1 MAVLSDAFLLA
12 NACTCL
18 AEHEDTEVQMISKVI
33 GHLTEGEVLKIYFQ
47 SENLNLEFWNE
58 LICKWKRSRTILFS
72 KQSSMMLEEGI
83 AYVYK
88 KKKKKS
94 KTTQRSSIIPILL
107 ETSKLFL

>member
-88 KKKKKS
+88 KKKKS